1 MKSKRRISLVIAC
14 ALCLAVGILGGY
26 LLGYYSSQNPS
37 QNQGDILTQVSTI
50 DAILNGL
57 YDGVV
62 TYGDLKKYGDF
73 GIGTFAGL
81 DGEMIALNGHFYQI
95 KADGVA
101 YPVADDMTAPFACVI
116 FFDADREIPVREGMN
131 YTQFRDYL
139 DDSIQEKN
147 IFHGVKMEGIF
158 RYVKTRSVP
167 GQEKPYPPLVE
178 VTANQPTFEFNN
190 TKGSIVGFYCPD
202 YVEGLNVPGYHLHF
216 ITEDRKAGGHV
227 LEFIIED
234 AKLSVDYTSE
244 IHIILPNDEE
254 FNSLDLTKSR
264 KEELEKAEK

>member
-1 MKSKRRISLVIAC
+1 MKLKRRISLVIAC
-14 ALCLAVGILGGY
+14 AMCLAVAMLGGY
-26 LLGYYSSQNPS
+26 LPSSGS
-37 QNQGDILTQVSTI
+37 NQTQGNILTQVSTI

-62 TYGDLKKYGDF
+62 TYSDLRKYGDF

-81 DGEMIALNGHFYQI
+81 DGEMVALDGHFYQI

-101 YPVADDMTAPFACVI
+101 YPVDDNLTTPFACVI
-116 FFDADREIPVREGMN
+116 FFDADREIPVRKGMN
-131 YTQFRDYL
+131 YAQFQDYL
-139 DDSIQEKN
+139 DNS
-147 IFHGVKMEGIF
+147 GIF
-158 RYVKTRSVP
+158 NYVKTRSVP

-178 VTANQPTFEFNN
+178 VTANQPTFEFNDI
-190 TKGSIVGFYCPD
+190 KGSIVGFYCPD

-216 ITEDRKAGGHV
+216 ITEDRKAGGHI

-244 IHIILPNDEE
+244 LHIILPNNEE
-254 FNSLDLTKSR
+254 FNSLDLTRSR